1 LKPGGRVYL
10 VEYRLEDPT
19 VAIKL
24 RHKMTEAQARLE
36 MNAVGLEFVENIA
49 TLPQQHVLVFRHP

>member
-1 LKPGGRVYL
+1 
-10 VEYRLEDPT
+10 
-19 VAIKL
+19 
-24 RHKMTEAQARLE
+24 MTEAQARLE